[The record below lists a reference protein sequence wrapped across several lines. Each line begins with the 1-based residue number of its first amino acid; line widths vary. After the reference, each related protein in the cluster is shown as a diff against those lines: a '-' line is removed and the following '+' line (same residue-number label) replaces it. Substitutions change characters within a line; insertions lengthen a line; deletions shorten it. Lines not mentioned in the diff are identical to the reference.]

1 VWSGIV
7 DTMLGRIISA
17 GGIVA
22 AGVLLF
28 FVTTTTP
35 AHAGPLGILVVFL
48 CLYVMLFSG
57 LTFLIWGMQRIIVKL
72 LSPFTV
78 RRPMQ
83 PISLSR
89 SYYFSSVLALAPV
102 MLIGMQSVG
111 SIGIYECGL
120 AILFTAIG
128 CIYIAK
134 RTA

>member
-1 VWSGIV
+1 
-7 DTMLGRIISA
+7 MLARIIST

-35 AHAGPLGILVVFL
+35 VQAGPLGILVVFL
-48 CLYVMLFSG
+48 CLYTLLFSL
-57 LTFLIWGMQRIIVKL
+57 LTFLIWGVQRIIVKI

-83 PISLSR
+83 QMSLTR
-89 SYYFSSVLALAPV
+89 AYYFSSVLALAPV

-111 SIGIYECGL
+111 SVGLYEVSL
-120 AILFTAIG
+120 VVLFTAIG